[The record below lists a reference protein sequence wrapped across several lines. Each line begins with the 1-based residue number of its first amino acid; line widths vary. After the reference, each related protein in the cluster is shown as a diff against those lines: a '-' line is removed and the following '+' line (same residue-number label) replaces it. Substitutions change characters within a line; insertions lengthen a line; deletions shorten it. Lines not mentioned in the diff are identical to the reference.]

1 MADFG
6 VLVVLLNIVDVLLG
20 TLLLLKSKWTLK
32 SWQNATADL
41 KFCTCTID
49 LWFIAISRFALIIGA
64 VFGVRLNPIQG
75 RARLRLSRRPIFLL
89 SFGIIVYV
97 LIKFLSSTEC
107 VQEHSS
113 KVWLWLFFGHTCLF
127 SFNLSWSWWVLSR
140 GSLEQPVL
148 AVNSDR
154 EVGSVLEPEGS
165 ASQSDSDDESVDSDD
180 NSDTRLAC

>member
-1 MADFG
+1 MVKKMADFG
-6 VLVVLLNIVDVLLG
+6 VLVVLLNLVDVLLG

-89 SFGIIVYV
+89 SFGGILRLLNVPVTPPYRKKMLGKIIIFYYYTS
-97 LIKFLSSTEC
+97 IC
-107 VQEHSS
+107 AQH
-113 KVWLWLFFGHTCLF
+113 HP
-127 SFNLSWSWWVLSR
+127 R
-140 GSLEQPVL
+140 
-148 AVNSDR
+148 
-154 EVGSVLEPEGS
+154 
-165 ASQSDSDDESVDSDD
+165 
-180 NSDTRLAC
+180 